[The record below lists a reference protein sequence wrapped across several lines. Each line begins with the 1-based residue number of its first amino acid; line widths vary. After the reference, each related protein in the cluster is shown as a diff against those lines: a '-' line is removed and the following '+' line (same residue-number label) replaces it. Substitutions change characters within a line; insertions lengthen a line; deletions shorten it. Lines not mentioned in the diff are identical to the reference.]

1 MSSRAS
7 KCVHVLA
14 TKDYAPELCAIT
26 IPTIQAYAEKIG
38 ADFNLIHERK
48 FPDFPI
54 NYERLQI
61 YEAGKDYEW
70 NFNIDADMVL
80 GKELP
85 DISLGAPKEYVR
97 VVMHFNLSEYFNIED
112 NIFFARDGR
121 GAGIVDAFLMTSHW
135 THDLWRPLPGKL
147 QDYESIFKEK
157 NPRRISEYCISQNL
171 AKYGLK
177 FSGAFFRGDQIFH
190 VGYTSGNA
198 EDAIYV
204 ARAKAQE
211 WGFKG

>member
-1 MSSRAS
+1 MGSRAS

-14 TKDYAPELCAIT
+14 TTGYAPELCAIT
-26 IPTIQAYAEKIG
+26 IPTIKAYAERIG
-38 ADFNLIHERK
+38 ADFNLITERK
-48 FPDFPI
+48 FPDFPV

-85 DISLGAPKEYVR
+85 DISLDAPKEYVR
-97 VVMHFNLSEYFNIED
+97 IVMHFNLTEYFHIAD
-112 NIFFARDGR
+112 NIYFARDGR
-121 GAGIVDAFLMTSHW
+121 QAGIVDAFLMTSNW
-135 THDLWRPLPGKL
+135 THDLWRPLPGTLK
-147 QDYESIFKEK
+147 DYEPIFKEK

-171 AKYGLK
+171 AQYGLK
-177 FSGAFFRGDQIFH
+177 FSGAFFRGAQIFH

-198 EDAIYV
+198 EDSIYV

-211 WGFKG
+211 WGF

>member
-26 IPTIQAYAEKIG
+26 IPTIQAYAERIG
-38 ADFNLIHERK
+38 ADFNLIHERR

-80 GKELP
+80 GRELP
-85 DISLGAPKEYVR
+85 DISLGAPKENVR
-97 VVMHFNLSEYFNIED
+97 IVMHFNLSEYFNIEN

-135 THDLWRPLPGKL
+135 THDLWRPLPGTL
-147 QDYESIFKEK
+147 QDYEHIFKEK

-177 FSGAFFRGDQIFH
+177 YSGAFFRGDQIFH

-204 ARAKAQE
+204 ARAKAEE
-211 WGFKG
+211 WGF

>member
-1 MSSRAS
+1 
-7 KCVHVLA
+7 VLA

-97 VVMHFNLSEYFNIED
+97 IVMHFNLSEYFNIED

>member
-26 IPTIQAYAEKIG
+26 IPTIRAYAERIG
-38 ADFNLIHERK
+38 ADFNLITERK

-61 YEAGKDYEW
+61 YEAGKGYEW

-80 GKELP
+80 GRNLP
-85 DISLGAPKEYVR
+85 DITENAPKDHVR
-97 VVMHFNLSEYFNIED
+97 IVMHFNIAEYFNVEN
-112 NIFFARDGR
+112 NIYFARDGR
-121 GAGIVDAFLMTSHW
+121 GAGIVDAFLLTSNW
-135 THDLWRPLPGKL
+135 THDIWRPLPGTLK
-147 QDYESIFKEK
+147 DYTHVFRERE
-157 NPRRISEYCISQNL
+157 PRRISEYCISQNL
-171 AKYGLK
+171 AQYGLK
-177 FSGAFFRGDQIFH
+177 FAGAFFRGDEIFH

-198 EDAIYV
+198 EDSIFV
-204 ARAKAQE
+204 ARAKAEE
-211 WGFKG
+211 WGF